1 MKADDLHELW
11 TNGPK
16 MRMSTQPY
24 SFRLPIVIGA
34 QIEALCEIYPQ
45 KNRTEIVTDLLS
57 YALEHMQR
65 GLPTDP
71 IQIPGSRKIEQGGMK
86 ALFEQ
91 RCEEIFDGLRKRHY
105 GYEPYIKVI
114 PVDPDKEE

>member
-45 KNRTEIVTDLLS
+45 KNRTEIVTDLLL
-57 YALEHMQR
+57 AAIEELEPN
-65 GLPTDP
+65 LPTEP
-71 IQIPGSRKIEQGGMK
+71 ILKTEDDSAFKGGMRHK
-86 ALFEQ
+86 FRAYSNGFFKMREKSWV
-91 RCEEIFDGLRKRHY
+91 EPIFLN
-105 GYEPYIKVI
+105 EM
-114 PVDPDKEE
+114 EF